1 MKNRYILKAQIYH
14 FLNSTY
20 SFKVFSLTTSIPWSL
35 VMKISQ
41 EQKEQNRKKLI
52 KASVDLISEK
62 GFKATSMRAIAKDAG
77 FGEATI
83 YNYFPTKEAILYCYY
98 EDHVIQCTDILQ
110 NIDDFRT
117 YNLQEQLQSLF
128 NTSLSLYL
136 GDREFVRETFPI
148 ILMGSSR
155 DWPRLKPI
163 RDHLLAAINDMIGAA
178 AEVGEIPDQVFQD
191 LIGQLF
197 MDAYIGLVHY
207 WLSDR
212 SEDFNNTTVLV
223 DRGLDLACA
232 MLQAGVA
239 NKAFDL
245 ATFLFKSHILS
256 KIDKLSTPEKMQ
268 QNIKRKFMEAIHER

>member
-1 MKNRYILKAQIYH
+1 MALSLNA
-14 FLNSTY
+14 FLNLTTNLQTW
-20 SFKVFSLTTSIPWSL
+20 SLT
-35 VMKISQ
+35 MKISQ
-41 EQKEQNRKKLI
+41 EQKEHNRKKLI
-52 KASVDLISEK
+52 EVSVDLISEK
-62 GFKATSMRAIAKDAG
+62 GFKATSMRAIAKAAG

-83 YNYFPTKEAILYCYY
+83 YNYFPTKEAILYGYY
-98 EDHVIQCTDILQ
+98 EDHVYQCTDILQ
-110 NIDDFRT
+110 KIENFHT

-128 NTSLSLYL
+128 DTSLELYL
-136 GDREFVRETFPI
+136 EDREFVRETFPL
-148 ILMGSSR
+148 ILTGSSR
-155 DWPRLKPI
+155 DWPKLKPI
-163 RDHLLAAINDMIGAA
+163 RDHLLAAINDMIDAA

-191 LIGQLF
+191 LIGQFF

-212 SEDFNNTTVLV
+212 SENFHNTTVLV

-256 KIDKLSTPEKMQ
+256 KIDTLSDPEKMGTT
-268 QNIKRKFMEAIHER
+268 IKRKFMEAIHDR